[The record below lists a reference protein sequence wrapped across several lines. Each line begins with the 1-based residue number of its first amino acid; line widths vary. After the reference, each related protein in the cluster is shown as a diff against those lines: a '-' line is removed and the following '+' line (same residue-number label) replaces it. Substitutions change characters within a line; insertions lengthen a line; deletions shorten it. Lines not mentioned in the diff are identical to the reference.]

1 MMRNDSGPVPMLVAA
16 AAIFLLSVM
25 DAVIKSLSATY
36 GTLQIVHMRYLGG
49 AAVSLAVVLALR
61 SAWPSWSSIRANALR
76 ALFMI
81 TTALSFF
88 YSVSV
93 LPLAEAVALS
103 FMAPLF
109 MALIARWLLGEP
121 IRRSILTAILLGL
134 SGVAV
139 ILQSKITLGV
149 LDGRTLS
156 GLAAALTSAVAY
168 AFAMVLV
175 RRQTATDSVE
185 IITFLSASLGWLLL
199 LPVTAFLTIFGEG
212 IGVPAREFSFVAIG
226 TADILLIISLGV
238 LGTGG
243 HLLLTWAYAR
253 AHAARLAVLEY
264 TAFIWAGAIGMVVF
278 GETPSVWT
286 FAGAGL
292 IIAGCLIAA
301 RPSATKS

>member
-49 AAVSLAVVLALR
+49 AVVSFAVLVALR
-61 SAWPSWSSIRANALR
+61 GAWPSWSSIRANALR

-121 IRRSILTAILLGL
+121 IRRSILIALLLGL
-134 SGVAV
+134 SGVAL
-139 ILQSKITLGV
+139 ILQSKISFGA
-149 LDGRTLS
+149 LDVRTVS
-156 GLAAALTSAVAY
+156 GLVAALTSAVAY

-185 IITFLSASLGWLLL
+185 VITFLSATLGWLLL
-199 LPVTAFLTIFGEG
+199 LPVTVFVTIFGPG
-212 IGVPAREFSFVAIG
+212 IGIPAREYGFVGIAPS
-226 TADILLIISLGV
+226 DIAMIASLGI

-243 HLLLTWAYAR
+243 HFLLTWAYAR

-264 TAFIWAGAIGMVVF
+264 TAFIWAGVIGVVVF
-278 GETPSVWT
+278 SETPSFWT

-292 IIAGCLIAA
+292 IIAGCLMAA

>member
-1 MMRNDSGPVPMLVAA
+1 MRNDSGPLPMLVAA

-25 DAVIKSLSATY
+25 DAVIKGLSSTY

-49 AAVSLAVVLALR
+49 AAVSFLVVLALR
-61 SAWPSWSSIRANALR
+61 SAWPSWRSIRANAVR

-121 IRRSILTAILLGL
+121 IRRSILIALLLGL
-134 SGVAV
+134 SGVAL
-139 ILQSKITLGV
+139 ILQSKISLGV
-149 LDGRTLS
+149 LDGRTVS
-156 GLAAALTSAVAY
+156 GLVAALTSAVAY

-185 IITFLSASLGWLLL
+185 IITFLSATLGWLLL
-199 LPVTAFLTIFGEG
+199 LPVTAFVTAFGPG
-212 IGVPAREFSFVAIG
+212 IGIPAREYAFVSIAP
-226 TADILLIISLGV
+226 ADIALIASLGI

-253 AHAARLAVLEY
+253 ANAARLAVLEY
-264 TAFIWAGAIGMVVF
+264 TAFIWAGVIGVVLF
-278 GETPSVWT
+278 KETPSVWT
-286 FAGAGL
+286 FAGTAL
-292 IIAGCLIAA
+292 IIAGCLVAA
-301 RPSATKS
+301 RPSDAKA